1 VGEDTR
7 RIENEIR
14 AERSALDRNLQ
25 LLEHQAR
32 ELADWRGHYAR
43 HAAAA
48 LSIAFGGGFLLGM
61 AGRRHHRPPR
71 ARSVEPAA
79 PAAPRAGFSPLKVL
93 TANPRARQ
101 QVGDAWQNILEALV
115 GVAAVKAVD
124 WIGNVVPGFRDEW
137 EARQPASGSPVARRH
152 QG

>member
-1 VGEDTR
+1 MGEDTR

-25 LLEHQAR
+25 TLESQAKA
-32 ELADWRGHYAR
+32 LADWRQHYSR

-48 LSIAFGGGFLLGM
+48 LSVAFGSGLLLGL
-61 AGRRHHRPPR
+61 AGRGHHRPRVRPI
-71 ARSVEPAA
+71 EP
-79 PAAPRAGFSPLKVL
+79 PASQNPRAGFSPLKVL

-101 QVGDAWQNILEALV
+101 QVGDTWQSILEALV

-137 EARQPASGSPVARRH
+137 DARQPASGSPAARRH